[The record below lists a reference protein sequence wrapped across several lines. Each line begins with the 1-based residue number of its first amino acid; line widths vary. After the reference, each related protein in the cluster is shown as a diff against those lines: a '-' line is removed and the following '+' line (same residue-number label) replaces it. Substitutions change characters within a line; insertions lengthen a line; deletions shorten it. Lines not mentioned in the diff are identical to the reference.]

1 MSGLP
6 ILSISIFLPLVSAL
20 YILLFINQSRS
31 VNKQAQNKQVYAMY
45 VAVLSSIL
53 TLISTIYLLV
63 QFDNTSKLYQ
73 FVECYSWIQSI
84 GLEFH
89 IGVDGISIFFVVLT
103 SFLTLICIIASL
115 FTVKK
120 YIKEFLFCFLLIES
134 FCIGAFCSMNLLL
147 FYLFFEVILIPMY
160 IIIGIWG
167 GENKVYAAVKFFL
180 YTFLGSVFFL
190 LSLIYIYSQVHS
202 FNMLDLNELVPS
214 LTLPVQRVLWWAI
227 FIAFAVKVPM
237 LPFHTWLPDA
247 HVQAPTAGSVILA
260 GILLKLGAYGFLRV
274 SLPMFPNISKEFAF
288 YVLVLSIFAVI
299 YGSLVALAQRDMK
312 KMIAYS
318 SIAHMGYVTGG
329 IFSLTEAGIKGAV
342 YQMISHGTVASALFL
357 IIGTLYDRLHTKE
370 IDKYGGVANKMP
382 ILATFFMIAM
392 LGSIGLP
399 GTSGF
404 IGEFLSLV
412 GIYQANVVAA
422 IISSVGI
429 ILGAVYM
436 LKLYKEVMLGQITN
450 NQVISFKDLYLYEIL
465 AIMPLCVAIIY
476 LGLLPNT
483 IMNILDLSTHK
494 ILSQIPCVVK

>member
-1 MSGLP
+1 MSDLP
-6 ILSISIFLPLVSAL
+6 ILSISIFLPLLSAL
-20 YILLFINQSRS
+20 YILLFIRQSRS
-31 VNKQAQNKQVYAMY
+31 VNKQVYAIY
-45 VAVLSSIL
+45 VAVLSSVL
-53 TLISTIYLLV
+53 TLIATICLLV
-63 QFDNTSKLYQ
+63 QFDSTSKLYQ
-73 FVECYSWIQSI
+73 FVECYNWVQYI

-89 IGVDGISIFFVVLT
+89 IGVDGISVFFVVLT

-134 FCIGAFCSMNLLL
+134 FCIGAFSSMNLLL

-160 IIIGIWG
+160 LIIGIWG
-167 GENKVYAAVKFFL
+167 GENRVYAAVKFFL
-180 YTFLGSVFFL
+180 YTFFGSVFFL
-190 LSLIYIYSQVHS
+190 LSLLYIYSQFHS
-202 FNMLDLNELVPS
+202 FNMLVLNESIPLLALS
-214 LTLPVQRVLWWAI
+214 VQRVLWLAI
-227 FIAFAVKVPM
+227 FIAFAVKMPM

-318 SIAHMGYVTGG
+318 SIAHMGYVTAG
-329 IFSLTEAGIKGAV
+329 IFSLTEVGIKGAI
-342 YQMISHGTVASALFL
+342 YQMISHGVVASTLFL
-357 IIGTLYDRLHTKE
+357 IVGTLYDRLHTKE
-370 IDKYGGVANKMP
+370 IDQYGGVANKMP
-382 ILATFFMIAM
+382 ILATLFMIAM

-404 IGEFLSLV
+404 IGEFLSLI
-412 GIYQANVVAA
+412 GIYQANIVLA
-422 IISSVGI
+422 IISAVGI

-450 NQVISFKDLYLYEIL
+450 VQVASFKDLYLYEMI
-465 AIMPLCVAIIY
+465 AIIPLCITIIY
-476 LGLLPNT
+476 LGLLPNA
-483 IMNILDLSTHK
+483 IINMLDVSTHK
-494 ILSQIPCVVK
+494 ILSQLLSVVK